1 MVMTTLDRH
10 GETLQTVQP
19 DRTITAGPIQ
29 LQAGAPLSPNH
40 SLTGGAVYLFC
51 KSLIHVRFSRDGDAA
66 DAWSAPIDAR
76 SGAVLACVPGER
88 ISVLLMEGEGENLVW
103 ICGVR

>member
-10 GETLQTVQP
+10 GEPLQTVQP
-19 DRTITAGPIQ
+19 DRTLTAGPLQ
-29 LQAGAPLSPNH
+29 LQAGIPLSPNT
-40 SLTGGAVYLFC
+40 LLNGGAVYLFC
-51 KSLIHVRFSRDGDAA
+51 KSIIHVRFSREGDAA

-76 SGAVLACVPGER
+76 GGAVLACVPGER
-88 ISVLLMEGEGENLVW
+88 ISVLLAEGEGENLVW

>member
-10 GETLQTVQP
+10 GESLQTVQP
-19 DRTITAGPIQ
+19 DRTLTAGPIP
-29 LQAGAPLSPNH
+29 LTAGIPLSPNT
-40 SLTGGAVYLFC
+40 LLQDGAVYLFC
-51 KSLIHVRFSRDGDAA
+51 KSLIHVRFSREGDDA

-76 SGAVLACVPGER
+76 AGAVLACVPGEQ

>member
-10 GETLQTVQP
+10 GESLQTVQP
-19 DRTITAGPIQ
+19 DRTITAGP
-29 LQAGAPLSPNH
+29 LPLTAGIPLSPNLP
-40 SLTGGAVYLFC
+40 LTDGAVYLFC
-51 KSLIHVRFSRDGDAA
+51 KSIIHVRFSREGDAA